1 VAHQRQHH
9 RHSIAP
15 ARRPELSQHFIRDP
29 ATARLIVDRL
39 RISRSI
45 PVLEPGSGRGIIT
58 DALADRGYHVI
69 AVEKDIALHRAL
81 RSRMLGRTNI
91 ECHHADVLAFPF
103 PREPY
108 AVVSNVPFGITAA
121 LIRRLLDAPNPPEQ
135 ALLVVQHEAAERFTG
150 RPAETRVSLLH
161 KPWFDLQV
169 THCFD
174 RDDFTPPPSVECVL
188 LEITRRERPLIPTA
202 LAPSYRRFIL
212 DAFGAR
218 RQEARDAL
226 RLLFTERQ
234 LVRFARDYNF
244 ARHARPSEIPFEAW
258 LAMFRFHTHGRLAS
272 GEQTTAD
279 VALA

>member
-9 RHSIAP
+9 CHSIAP

-29 ATARLIVDRL
+29 ATARLIADRL
-39 RISRSI
+39 RVSLTI
-45 PVLEPGSGRGIIT
+45 PVLEPGPGRGIIT
-58 DALADRGYHVI
+58 AALADRGFSVI

-91 ECHHADVLAFPF
+91 ECHHADALEFPL

-121 LIRRLLDAPNPPEQ
+121 LVRRFLDAPNPPDH
-135 ALLVVQHEAAERFTG
+135 ALLVVQREAAERFTG

-161 KPWFDLQV
+161 KPWFDPRV
-169 THCFD
+169 THCFA
-174 RDDFTPPPSVECVL
+174 RDDFAPPPSIDCVL
-188 LEITRRERPLIPTA
+188 LEISRRERPLVPTA
-202 LAPSYRRFIL
+202 LVQSYRRFIL

-218 RQEARDAL
+218 RQEARDSL
-226 RLLFTERQ
+226 RILFTERQ
-234 LVRFARDYNF
+234 LVRFARDYDF
-244 ARHARPSEIPFEAW
+244 TRHARPSEIPFEAW

-272 GEQTTAD
+272 GERMPPQPAP
-279 VALA
+279 A